1 MLTFRTFPF
10 NAMYLMVIGVDLYVI
25 PFLVTAEDILAITE
39 IVIVV
44 VVAEVYL
51 VVLLRLRSH
60 FLPLTSA

>member
-25 PFLVTAEDILAITE
+25 PFLVTVEDVLAITE
-39 IVIVV
+39 IVV
-44 VVAEVYL
+44 VVAEVHV

-60 FLPLTSA
+60 FLQLTSA